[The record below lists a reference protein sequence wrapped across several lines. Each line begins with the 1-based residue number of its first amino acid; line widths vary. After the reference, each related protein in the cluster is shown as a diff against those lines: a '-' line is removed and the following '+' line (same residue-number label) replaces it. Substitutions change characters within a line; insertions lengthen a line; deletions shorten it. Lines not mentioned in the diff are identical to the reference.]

1 MRLIEHFE
9 RAWRA
14 LARSFDFTEGQS
26 RAIASCMHE
35 RVIVPGPLKGMPE
48 MTRTR
53 MAEAKWA
60 LLQQECE
67 AWWRQAPPKIHRRF
81 IEV

>member
-1 MRLIEHFE
+1 MRLIKHSE

-26 RAIASCMHE
+26 RDIASCMHE
-35 RVIVPGPLKGMPE
+35 HVIVPELKGMPE

-67 AWWRQAPPKIHRRF
+67 AWWRQVKAYD
-81 IEV
+81 